1 MGDTGER
8 LESKER
14 EIPLFTVLKNNCIL
28 KNIYLLDNPP
38 SLSPRSSL
46 TAKNGDQDSEIEET
60 VVVGRHPDCSI
71 KLEHPSISRFH
82 LRITVKPSS
91 RSLFVTDLS
100 SVHGTWVLGK
110 KIEAGVLIKLNE
122 GDTLQLGGSS
132 RLYKLSW
139 IPLSRA
145 YDIDNPFV
153 PLSDAADTADEDAE
167 GKIFQDENIL
177 YCKSDQEQMLCNGMK
192 GLELLHS
199 DENPAFST
207 EKISPGSL
215 MPKISNDSFFN
226 NEKMETK
233 EIYFQENKI
242 SSIQPCEFDKEH
254 DTSGALC
261 LSVVSQT
268 QSEIK
273 NTKTPG
279 MKSEKGLSGLSIWSR
294 RGKPESVQIET
305 GRHIEKSS
313 AGTSNS
319 VHVKSFVGENSH
331 TESVLKDTFASPVL
345 KDTFASPAHEEEEIF
360 TPDKGNHSPF
370 SLVVGSWMS
379 KAEKNHESILK
390 SSMPGNSSPPVK
402 SLVHENYNAESVSKD
417 DFTGT
422 DREEEKIFTPDKE
435 NHFPF
440 PLVVESWMSN
450 SERNCGSI
458 LKTPMSSV
466 DQDKNFFTPD
476 KENMS
481 PNTRCLRSTK
491 KMEILE
497 EVKHPTS
504 SHRSSPLSKSVNCD
518 LYQEVYNPSTSDIEN
533 QPKRVI
539 PTQKLESFA
548 SKSRANL
555 KKSLPILKSRGDRNP
570 FQPLSLE
577 SSCNGSGNSKPSTH
591 EATMRG
597 GRCTNYPKSEE
608 AFLLPKKSMTE
619 EKKRWTIT
627 VDTASLLSKNS
638 RKELQLLR
646 GLKGTCLIIPRI
658 VLRELDCML
667 RCGGFFRRTGKVFA
681 ALQWIEDCMENTKW
695 WIHVQSSAEEGM
707 LIPPTPPPSSSPHWY
722 NEDKIAVSIGSTPF
736 SPYSLHEI
744 ATPTT
749 EDHIL
754 ESALFFKR
762 IKNNEE
768 FVLLSDDVSLKIKA
782 MAEGVI
788 CETAEEFR
796 RSLVNPFSERFLY
809 TESSPRGPT
818 WSIVDDYILKERYY
832 PSPSKK
838 LSKSGEGVK
847 GLKLILRHNSNFS
860 KSVSVL

>member
-1 MGDTGER
+1 MGDTQEQ
-8 LESKER
+8 LESNER
-14 EIPLFTVLKNNCIL
+14 EIPVFTVLKNNCIL

-38 SLSPRSSL
+38 SLSPYSSL
-46 TAKNGDQDSEIEET
+46 TAKNGDQDSEIEEML
-60 VVVGRHPDCSI
+60 VVGRHPDCSI

-82 LRITVKPSS
+82 LRITLKPSS

-100 SVHGTWVLGK
+100 SVHGTWVSGER
-110 KIEAGVLIKLNE
+110 IEAGVLMKMNE

-132 RLYKLSW
+132 RLYKLNW

-153 PLSDAADTADEDAE
+153 PQSDIADTVDADAKGET
-167 GKIFQDENIL
+167 FQDET
-177 YCKSDQEQMLCNGMK
+177 CMSDQAQILSDSMK

-207 EKISPGSL
+207 EKMSPSGSL
-215 MPKISNDSFFN
+215 MPENSCYSFFN
-226 NEKMETK
+226 NTKMETK
-233 EIYFQENKI
+233 EIHIQENKI

-261 LSVVSQT
+261 PSVVSQT
-268 QSEIK
+268 QSEMK

-279 MKSEKGLSGLSIWSR
+279 MKSDKRSGLSIWSR

-305 GRHIEKSS
+305 GRHVEKSS

-319 VHVKSFVGENSH
+319 SHVKSLVDENCH
-331 TESVLKDTFASPVL
+331 TESILKDTLASP
-345 KDTFASPAHEEEEIF
+345 DHEEEEIF

-370 SLVVGSWMS
+370 FLVVGSWMS

-390 SSMPGNSSPPVK
+390 TPTPSNSSRVK
-402 SLVHENYNAESVSKD
+402 SSAYENYHAESVSKD

-422 DREEEKIFTPDKE
+422 DHEEGEIFTPDKE
-435 NHFPF
+435 NHS
-440 PLVVESWMSN
+440 PLCLLVGSWMSN
-450 SERNCGSI
+450 GERNRGSI

-466 DQDKNFFTPD
+466 DHDKDIFSPD

-481 PNTRCLRSTK
+481 PNSRCLRSTK

-497 EVKHPTS
+497 VVKHPTS
-504 SHRSSPLSKSVNCD
+504 SHRSSPLSKSVNCN
-518 LYQEVYNPSTSDIEN
+518 LYQEVYNLSTSDIES
-533 QPKRVI
+533 QSDKVLPA
-539 PTQKLESFA
+539 QKLESFA
-548 SKSRANL
+548 FKSHANL
-555 KKSLPILKSRGDRNP
+555 KKKLSILKSRGDKNS
-570 FQPLSLE
+570 FQPLSLK
-577 SSCNGSGNSKPSTH
+577 SSCDGSGNSKPSTH

-619 EKKRWTIT
+619 ERKRWTII
-627 VDTASLLSKNS
+627 VDTASLLNKNS

-658 VLRELDCML
+658 VLRELDCLL
-667 RCGGFFRRTGKVFA
+667 RCGGFFRRTGKVSA

-707 LIPPTPPPSSSPHWY
+707 LIPPTPPHASSPHWY
-722 NEDKIAVSIGSTPF
+722 NEFTNTASVGSISF
-736 SPYSLHEI
+736 SPYGLHEI
-744 ATPTT
+744 VTPTT

-768 FVLLSDDVSLKIKA
+768 FVLLSDDVTLKIKA
-782 MAEGVI
+782 MAEGLI

-796 RSLVNPFSERFLY
+796 RSLANPFSERFLY
-809 TESSPRGPT
+809 TQSSPRGPT
-818 WSIVDDYILKERYY
+818 WSIVDDSILKEIYY

-838 LSKSGEGVK
+838 LSKSGGECVK
-847 GLKLILRHNSNFS
+847 GLKLILLHNSNFS
-860 KSVSVL
+860 KNVTEL